1 MEVGNRGDGSYSRR
15 RSGRMYCLSNQRPER
30 VEFMRWLIGW
40 GVRNSRPVVGFS
52 LVLLLVAAWQIP
64 RMQTDVL
71 PEFVPPTVEVQTEAL
86 GLSAAE
92 VEQLITVPMEQ
103 DLLNG
108 VAYLKSLRSRS
119 VPGLSSIEMIFES
132 GTPIAKARQVVQERL
147 TQAHALPNVSKPPQ
161 MLQPKSSASRVM
173 MIGLSSK
180 TLTPIEL
187 GVLARWTLRPNLL
200 GVDGVANVAI
210 FGQRERQ
217 LQVQVDPAQLAAKG
231 VGLDSVIESTGN
243 ALWVSPLTYI
253 EASTP
258 GAGGFIE
265 TPNQRLTVQHESP
278 IVDAKQL
285 AAVALDGSGAKG
297 LTLGDVATVVEDHQ
311 PLIGEAVFTDGPGL
325 LLVVEKAP
333 GTSTAAVTED
343 VGDALELLAPGL
355 KAVTVDTDIYQPA
368 EYVKRASAR
377 LRSAVALGVLL
388 GALVLLAL
396 LAWRG
401 AVMVASSLLAAGAAA
416 GLLLFLR
423 HTVVNSMIVA
433 GFLLALAFVVDD
445 VVSATLAVFRRL
457 HTNGRLGDESTT
469 LSEKIRSGVFDHSS
483 PALFGLAIT
492 AVTCIPL
499 LAIDGLTGAA
509 FVPPLFRSYLMVV
522 IASAVTVALLL
533 PALSLLLI
541 GKRPQSPPEPR
552 PARFIRERYTAYA
565 GGRFRATVPAIV
577 GCLVLLAVGVFGMTG
592 LDSNTVPRFKET
604 DLLVAIHSS
613 PGTSLGAMQQIAT
626 QMNAELRTVDGV
638 RRVGGH
644 LGRAITGDQVVSVND
659 GELWVRLDE
668 DADYERSVRAVKAA
682 VAKYP
687 GVSARVTTY
696 TDQRLND
703 VLKPDKPPIDV
714 RLYGEDRARLVAK
727 ATELKAGLLGIP
739 GVKNPRLVISS
750 NEPSLLVKVNLEQ
763 AQKVGI
769 LPGDIR
775 RAAATLLQG
784 IEVGN
789 LFEDQK
795 VFEVIVV
802 GVPALRSNVSAVKD
816 LLLETP
822 SGTPVRL
829 GDVADVRISTTPAVI
844 ERDAS
849 ARVIDVVADVTG
861 RSTASVSSDVDKL
874 LRKQTFDLG
883 YHAQLIGE
891 YQDHGSA
898 ERRVWATALVA
909 GLIALLILQA
919 ACGSWKLVT
928 AMLLTVP
935 AAMVGAVLVV
945 VLDGGDLTLGHLA
958 GLIGTLGLAVRNV
971 TSIVRRSQQLEVES
985 TDDDRSRFV
994 GVASAER
1001 ASSALIS
1008 TVVSAVALIPVAAM
1022 RGSAGGEIASP
1033 LALTLLGGM
1042 LSSLVVGLWIVPVFY
1057 SWLAPDIRNNQ
1068 LFVDET
1074 NTHMISLGGTHA

>member
-1 MEVGNRGDGSYSRR
+1 
-15 RSGRMYCLSNQRPER
+15 
-30 VEFMRWLIGW
+30 MRWLTGW
-40 GVRNSRPVVGFS
+40 GVRNRRPVLGFS
-52 LVLLLVAAWQIP
+52 VVLLAIAAWQLP
-64 RMQTDVL
+64 RMRTDVL

-86 GLSAAE
+86 GLSATE

-173 MIGLSSK
+173 MIGLSSQ
-180 TLTPIEL
+180 TLSPIEL

-200 GVDGVANVAI
+200 GVEGVANVAI

-217 LQVQVDPAQLAAKG
+217 LQVQVDPAELAAKG

-285 AAVALDGSGAKG
+285 AAIALEGSGTKG
-297 LTLGDVATVVEDHQ
+297 LTLGDVADVVEDHQ
-311 PLIGEAVFTDGPGL
+311 PLIGEAVFNDGPGL

-333 GTSTAAVTED
+333 GRSTAAVTED

-368 EYVKRASAR
+368 EYAKRASSA
-377 LRSAVALGVLL
+377 LRTAVAIGVLL
-388 GALVLLAL
+388 AALALLAL

-401 AVMVASSLLAAGAAA
+401 ALVVASSLITAGAAA
-416 GLLLFLR
+416 GMFLVLR

-433 GFLLALAFVVDD
+433 GLLLALAFVVDD
-445 VVSATLAVFRRL
+445 VVSATLSVFRRL
-457 HTNGRLGDESTT
+457 NANGRLSDESTT
-469 LSEKIRSGVFDHSS
+469 LSERIRSGVFDHSS
-483 PALFGLAIT
+483 PALFALAIT
-492 AVTCIPL
+492 LVTCVPL
-499 LAIDGLTGAA
+499 LIVDGLTSEA
-509 FVPPLFRSYLMVV
+509 FVPPLFRSYLMAV
-522 IASAVTVALLL
+522 IASAVAVALVL
-533 PALSLLLI
+533 PALSVVLF
-541 GKRPQSPPEPR
+541 GNRAHSPREPR
-552 PARFIRERYTAYA
+552 LARAIRDGYA
-565 GGRFRATVPAIV
+565 THAVGRLRAKVPAIV
-577 GCLVLLAVGVFGMTG
+577 ACLVLLGVGVFSMTG
-592 LDSNTVPRFKET
+592 LDSRTVPRFKET
-604 DLLVAIHSS
+604 DLLVSIQSS

-626 QMNAELRTVDGV
+626 RMNAELRTVDGV

-659 GELWVRLDE
+659 GELWVRLDK
-668 DADYERSVRAVKAA
+668 DANYERSVRAVKAA
-682 VAKYP
+682 VANYP
-687 GVSARVTTY
+687 GVRGQVLTY
-696 TDQRLND
+696 TGQRLND
-703 VLKPDKPPIDV
+703 VLQPGKPPIDV
-714 RLYGEDRARLVAK
+714 RIYGEDRKRLVAK
-727 ATELKAGLLGIP
+727 ANEIKTGLRGIR
-739 GVKNPRLVISS
+739 GLKNPRVEISP
-750 NEPSLLVKVNLEQ
+750 NEPSLLVKVDLER
-763 AQKVGI
+763 AQKAGI
-769 LPGDIR
+769 LPGDVR

-795 VFEVIVV
+795 VFEVVVV
-802 GVPALRSNVSAVKD
+802 GTPELRSNLSSVKN

-829 GDVADVRISTTPAVI
+829 GDVADVSISATPAVI

-849 ARVIDVVADVTG
+849 ARVIDVVADVSG
-861 RSTASVSSDVDKL
+861 RATAAVSADVEKL
-874 LRKQTFDLG
+874 IRQQTFDLG
-883 YHAQLIGE
+883 YHAQLIGD
-891 YQDHGSA
+891 YQDHRA
-898 ERRVWATALVA
+898 AVRRVWATAIVA
-909 GLIALLILQA
+909 AIIALLILQA
-919 ACGSWKLVT
+919 ACGSWTLVT

-935 AAMVGAVLVV
+935 ASLVGAVLVV
-945 VLDGGDLTLGHLA
+945 AVDGGDLTLGHLA
-958 GLIGTLGLAVRNV
+958 GLIGTIGLAVRNV
-971 TSIVRRSQQLEVES
+971 TFIVGRSQQLELES
-985 TDDDRSRFV
+985 TNTDRAHFI
-994 GVASAER
+994 GLASAER

-1008 TVVSAVALIPVAAM
+1008 TVVSLAALIPIAALG
-1022 RGSAGGEIASP
+1022 GSAGGEIASP
-1033 LALTLLGGM
+1033 LAKTLIGGM
-1042 LSSLVVGLWIVPVFY
+1042 ISCLIVGLWIVPTFY
-1057 SWLAPDIRNNQ
+1057 SWLAPDLRPDR
-1068 LFVDET
+1068 LFVDEPKT
-1074 NTHMISLGGTHA
+1074 DTISLGGTYA

>member
-1 MEVGNRGDGSYSRR
+1 
-15 RSGRMYCLSNQRPER
+15 
-30 VEFMRWLIGW
+30 MRWLIGW
-40 GVRNSRPVVGFS
+40 GARNRRPVVGFS
-52 LVLLLVAAWQIP
+52 LVLLLVAAWQLP
-64 RMQTDVL
+64 KMRTDVL
-71 PEFVPPTVEVQTEAL
+71 PEFAPPTVEVQTEAL
-86 GLSAAE
+86 GLSATE

-108 VAYLKSLRSRS
+108 VAYLKSLRSKS

-200 GVDGVANVAI
+200 GVRGVANVAI

-217 LQVQVDPAQLAAKG
+217 LQVQVDPARLAAKG

-285 AAVALDGSGAKG
+285 AAVSLEGSGAKG
-297 LTLGDVATVVEDHQ
+297 LTLGDVASVVEDHQ
-311 PLIGEAVFTDGPGL
+311 PLIGEAVFNDGPGL

-333 GTSTAAVTED
+333 GRSTTAVTED

-355 KAVTVDTDIYQPA
+355 KEVTVDTDIYQPA
-368 EYVKRASAR
+368 EYVKRASGA
-377 LRSAVALGVLL
+377 LRNAVAIGVLL
-388 GALVLLAL
+388 GALILLVL

-401 AVMVASSLLAAGAAA
+401 AVVVVSSVVAAGAAA
-416 GLLLFLR
+416 GLLLLLR
-423 HTVVNSMIVA
+423 NTVVNAMIVA

-445 VVSATLAVFRRL
+445 VVSATLSVFRRL
-457 HTNGRLGDESTT
+457 HTNWRLADESTT
-469 LSEKIRSGVFDHSS
+469 LSAKIRSGVFDHSS
-483 PALFGLAIT
+483 PAFFALAIT
-492 AVTCIPL
+492 VVTCIPL
-499 LAIDGLTGAA
+499 LVIDGLTSEA
-509 FVPPLFRSYLMVV
+509 FVPPLIRSYLMVV
-522 IASAVTVALLL
+522 IASAITVALLL
-533 PALSLLLI
+533 PALHVLLI
-541 GKRPQSPPEPR
+541 GIRPQSPPEPR
-552 PARFIRERYTAYA
+552 LARFFRERYATYA
-565 GGRFRATVPAIV
+565 VGLRAKIPALV
-577 GCLVLLAVGVFGMTG
+577 GCVVLLGVSVIGLTR
-592 LDSNTVPRFKET
+592 LDSDTVPRFKET
-604 DLLVAIHSS
+604 DLLVAIQSS
-613 PGTSLGAMQQIAT
+613 PGTSLGAMQKMAAR
-626 QMNAELRTVDGV
+626 MNAELRTVEGV

-644 LGRAITGDQVVSVND
+644 LGRAITGDQVVGVND

-668 DADYERSVRAVKAA
+668 GADYDKSVRAVRKA
-682 VAKYP
+682 VANYP
-687 GVSARVTTY
+687 GVRANVMTY

-703 VLKPDKPPIDV
+703 VLRPGRPAIDV
-714 RLYGEDRARLVAK
+714 RIYGEDRDRLVAK
-727 ATELKAGLLGIP
+727 AEEIKAGLSLINGL
-739 GVKNPRLVISS
+739 KNPKIEISP
-750 NEPSLLVKVNLEQ
+750 NEPSLVVKVDLVK
-763 AQKVGI
+763 AQKAGI
-769 LPGDIR
+769 LPGDVR

-802 GVPALRSNVSAVKD
+802 GTPELRSNVSSVKD

-829 GDVADVRISTTPAVI
+829 GDVADVRVSATPAVI

-849 ARVIDVVADVTG
+849 ARIIDIVADVSG
-861 RSTASVSSDVDKL
+861 RSTDAVSSDVEKL
-874 LRKQTFDLG
+874 IRKQEYDLG
-883 YHAQLIGE
+883 YHAQLISD
-891 YQDHGSA
+891 YQDHRNA
-898 ERRVWATALVA
+898 VRRVWATAIIA

-919 ACGSWKLVT
+919 ACGSWKLAT

-945 VLDGGDLTLGHLA
+945 VIDGGDLTLGHLA
-958 GLIGTLGLAVRNV
+958 GLIGTIGLAVRNITFV
-971 TSIVRRSQQLEVES
+971 VRRSQQLELEGA
-985 TDDDRSRFV
+985 DDDRALCI

-1001 ASSALIS
+1001 ASSTLIS
-1008 TVVSAVALIPVAAM
+1008 TLVSAAALIPVAALS
-1022 RGSAGGEIASP
+1022 GSAGGEIASP
-1033 LALTLLGGM
+1033 LAITLIGGM
-1042 LSSLVVGLWIVPVFY
+1042 LSCLVVGLWIVPAFY
-1057 SWLAPDIRNNQ
+1057 SWLAPDVRHKQ
-1068 LFVDET
+1068 LFVDEAKT
-1074 NTHMISLGGTHA
+1074 DMISLGGTYA

>member
-1 MEVGNRGDGSYSRR
+1 
-15 RSGRMYCLSNQRPER
+15 
-30 VEFMRWLIGW
+30 MRWLIGW
-40 GVRNSRPVVGFS
+40 GVRNRRPVVGFS
-52 LVLLLVAAWQIP
+52 LVLLVVAAWQLP
-64 RMQTDVL
+64 RMRTDLL

-86 GLSAAE
+86 GLSATE

-173 MIGLSSK
+173 MIGLSSQ
-180 TLTPIEL
+180 TLSPIEL

-231 VGLDSVIESTGN
+231 VGLDTVIESTGN

-285 AAVALDGSGAKG
+285 AAVALEGSGAKG

-311 PLIGEAVFTDGPGL
+311 PLIGEAVFNDGPGL

-333 GTSTAAVTED
+333 GRSTAAVTED

-355 KAVTVDTDIYQPA
+355 TAVTLDTDIYQPA
-368 EYVKRASAR
+368 EYEKRASSA
-377 LRSAVALGVLL
+377 LRTAIAIGVLL
-388 GALVLLAL
+388 GALALLAL

-401 AVMVASSLLAAGAAA
+401 WLVVASSMITAGAAA
-416 GLLLFLR
+416 GLLLLLR

-433 GFLLALAFVVDD
+433 GFLLAMAFVVDD
-445 VVSATLAVFRRL
+445 AVSATISVFRRL
-457 HTNGRLGDESTT
+457 HSNGRLGDESTT
-469 LSEKIRSGVFDHSS
+469 LSAKIRAGVFDHSS
-483 PALFGLAIT
+483 PAFFALAIT
-492 AVTCIPL
+492 VVTCVPL
-499 LAIDGLTGAA
+499 LLLDGLTSEA
-509 FVPPLFRSYLMVV
+509 FVPPLIRSYLLAVL
-522 IASAVTVALLL
+522 ASAVAVALVL
-533 PALSLLLI
+533 PALSVLLI
-541 GKRPQSPPEPR
+541 GKRAQSPPEPR
-552 PARFIRERYTAYA
+552 LARAVRERYSTLAA
-565 GGRFRATVPAIV
+565 GPLRAKVPAIV
-577 GCLVLLAVGVFGMTG
+577 GCLALLGVATIGLTR

-604 DLLVAIHSS
+604 DLLVAIQSS

-668 DADYERSVRAVKAA
+668 DANYERSVRAVKAA
-682 VAKYP
+682 VANYP
-687 GVSARVTTY
+687 GVRAQVLTY
-696 TDQRLND
+696 TGQRLND
-703 VLKPDKPPIDV
+703 VLQPGKPPIDV
-714 RLYGEDRARLVAK
+714 RIYGEDRKLLVAK
-727 ATELKAGLLGIP
+727 ANQIKIGLRGIK
-739 GVKNPRLVISS
+739 GLKNPRVEISP
-750 NEPSLLVKVNLEQ
+750 NEPSLLVKVDLER
-763 AQKVGI
+763 AQKAGI
-769 LPGDIR
+769 LPGDVR

-795 VFEVIVV
+795 VFEVVVV
-802 GVPALRSNVSAVKD
+802 GTPQLRSNVSSVKD

-829 GDVADVRISTTPAVI
+829 GDVADVSISATPAVI

-849 ARVIDVVADVTG
+849 ARVIDIVADVSD
-861 RSTASVSSDVDKL
+861 RDAASVSSDVEKL
-874 LRKQTFDLG
+874 IRKQTFDLG
-883 YHAQLIGE
+883 YHAQLIGD
-891 YQDHGSA
+891 YQDHRA
-898 ERRVWATALVA
+898 AVRRVWATAIVA
-909 GLIALLILQA
+909 AIIAFLILQA
-919 ACGSWKLVT
+919 ACGSWRLVT

-945 VLDGGDLTLGHLA
+945 MIDGGDLTLGHLA
-958 GLIGTLGLAVRNV
+958 GLIGTIGLAFRNV
-971 TSIVRRSQQLEVES
+971 TFIVGRSQQLELENS
-985 TDDDRSRFV
+985 DDDRAHFIDL
-994 GVASAER
+994 ASAER
-1001 ASSALIS
+1001 ASSTLIS
-1008 TVVSAVALIPVAAM
+1008 TIVSVAALIPVAALG
-1022 RGSAGGEIASP
+1022 GSAGGEIASP
-1033 LALTLLGGM
+1033 LAKTLIGGM
-1042 LSSLVVGLWIVPVFY
+1042 VSCLVVGLWIVPVFY
-1057 SWLAPDIRNNQ
+1057 SWLAPDVRNNR
-1068 LFVDET
+1068 LFVDEPKSD
-1074 NTHMISLGGTHA
+1074 MIPLGGTYA